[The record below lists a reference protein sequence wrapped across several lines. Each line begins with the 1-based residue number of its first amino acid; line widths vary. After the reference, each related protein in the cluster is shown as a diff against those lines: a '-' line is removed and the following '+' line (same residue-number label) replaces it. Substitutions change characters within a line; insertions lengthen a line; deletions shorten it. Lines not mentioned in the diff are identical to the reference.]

1 MWVCTVIALSK
12 SPRDPLL
19 LSRLECSQL
28 WCHFCRKTMTMKIMR
43 KFFMPIGR
51 GYIEANVFLG
61 ISNLIVKASKW
72 QVSLA
77 EPIFSIQMKAKA
89 KRHAFSKC
97 SHGGL
102 GFILRAGRGSFLL
115 LFTGCGRHKHPF
127 LTRKRNFPFKIW
139 FNAKSTDYFGKPL
152 VRRFKTEEWWYLIK
166 IREIKKT
173 ENIWREYKKMLKRKL
188 KRF

>member
-43 KFFMPIGR
+43 KFFTCSGR
-51 GYIEANVFLG
+51 EHFHFQG
-61 ISNLIVKASKW
+61 K
-72 QVSLA
+72 SLLRYPKPAPQDLQMA
-77 EPIFSIQMKAKA
+77 EPIFSIQIKAKA

-97 SHGGL
+97 SHRGL

-173 ENIWREYKKMLKRKL
+173 ENIWRKYKKMLKGKL

>member
-28 WCHFCRKTMTMKIMR
+28 WCHFCQKKNDDDKNYEEILHMQRSRTSCKISMA
-43 KFFMPIGR
+43 K
-51 GYIEANVFLG
+51 VFLD
-61 ISNLIVKASKW
+61 IPNLLPKAFKR

-77 EPIFSIQMKAKA
+77 EPIFSIQIKAKA

-127 LTRKRNFPFKIW
+127 LTRKGNFPFQIW
-139 FNAKSTDYFGKPL
+139 FNAKSYQEQWLFWKPPCQ
-152 VRRFKTEEWWYLIK
+152 
-166 IREIKKT
+166 EI
-173 ENIWREYKKMLKRKL
+173 
-188 KRF
+188 